1 MRKMKDVMEFLV
13 GLVFGVGFAY
23 VFVDG
28 LFSEDDL
35 QKQVARKA
43 YCKAVEEM
51 LMLAESPEERLEVLA
66 KHKKILEKCE
76 EVGHG
81 H

>member
-1 MRKMKDVMEFLV
+1 MRKVKDVVEFLV
-13 GLVFGVGFAY
+13 GLVLGVGFAY

-35 QKQVARKA
+35 QKQVSRKA

-51 LMLAESPEERLEVLA
+51 LMTAQSPEERLEVLA
-66 KHKKILEKCE
+66 KHKKILAKCE